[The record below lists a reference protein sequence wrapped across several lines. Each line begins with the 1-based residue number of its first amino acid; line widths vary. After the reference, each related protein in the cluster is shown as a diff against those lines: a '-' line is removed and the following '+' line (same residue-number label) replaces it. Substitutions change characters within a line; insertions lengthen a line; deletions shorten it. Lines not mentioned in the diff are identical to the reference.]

1 MWMSSA
7 FASHTVLHVCTNQYN
22 LPGPQIMCF
31 KEACLLCPAGPHK
44 VEGSGPL
51 ILPLQAKPYPAILQI
66 LFIKSVFRPI
76 NNSTEAF

>member
-7 FASHTVLHVCTNQYN
+7 FAPHTVLHVCTNQFN

-31 KEACLLCPAGPHK
+31 KEACLLCSAALRK
-44 VEGSGPL
+44 AEGSGPL
-51 ILPLQAKPYPAILQI
+51 ISPLQVKPYPEIVQI